1 MIHVEHL
8 HKRFGPVHALDGV
21 SFDIARG
28 EVVGLLGPN
37 GAGKTTAM
45 RIITGYLPADEGVVT
60 IDGIPVAEDGIQ
72 SRRQIGYLP
81 ENAPLYTD
89 LEVTEF
95 LDYIARLR
103 QLPKEGRRA
112 SIREMVDTC
121 GLGQVLGRPIG
132 QLSKGFRQRVGLA
145 AALIHHPPILILD
158 EPTSG
163 LDPNQIL
170 EIRRLIK
177 EIGRERAV
185 ILCTHILQ
193 EVEATCDRALIINAG
208 RLVGHGT
215 IDELLHRSGA
225 HASYTV
231 AVKSSRKTIEEKLKS
246 LDGLELAEWL
256 CPPEDERQRFTLR
269 SGDRTDRSEH
279 IFRWAVECGL
289 ALSELTHEIASLEE
303 VFRELTQN
311 SIQGS
316 GIRDQTRRDQG
327 SGKS

>member
-45 RIITGYLPADEGVVT
+45 RIITGFLPADEGTVT
-60 IDGIPVAEDGIQ
+60 IDGIPVAEGTVESQ
-72 SRRQIGYLP
+72 KLIGYLP
-81 ENAPLYTD
+81 ENAPLYAD

-103 QLPKEGRRA
+103 KLPREKRRE
-112 SIREMVDTC
+112 SIREMVDIC
-121 GLGQVLGRPIG
+121 GLSEVLGRPIG

-185 ILCTHILQ
+185 ILCTHIL
-193 EVEATCDRALIINAG
+193 
-208 RLVGHGT
+208 
-215 IDELLHRSGA
+215 
-225 HASYTV
+225 
-231 AVKSSRKTIEEKLKS
+231 
-246 LDGLELAEWL
+246 
-256 CPPEDERQRFTLR
+256 
-269 SGDRTDRSEH
+269 
-279 IFRWAVECGL
+279 
-289 ALSELTHEIASLEE
+289 
-303 VFRELTQN
+303 
-311 SIQGS
+311 
-316 GIRDQTRRDQG
+316 
-327 SGKS
+327 